1 MMKSLTRVAIAL
13 FLVLSLFS
21 APAHAALEDG
31 TYTIDYTVMHGTDPS
46 ASIAND
52 YWEKPAT
59 LQVENGAITV
69 EMTLNH
75 YAWITEFKTP
85 VNGSFQDVTVLSE
98 DAANDKA
105 RVQFPLTGI
114 SDMTEAKIHVVVPD
128 IDYDHG
134 YTVRFDFDE
143 SSLTQTASAAT
154 EAATETN
161 DDEPLGAAQSS
172 EDNSNTANQQEI
184 KQENNPQTSDA
195 APVALLI
202 GIAIISAIVLLI
214 NRRKQALN

>member
-1 MMKSLTRVAIAL
+1 MMKSLIRVAIAL
-13 FLVLSLFS
+13 FLVLSFFS

-85 VNGSFQDVTVLSE
+85 RNGSFQDVTVLSE

-114 SDMTEAKIHVVVPD
+114 SEMTEAKIHVVVPD

-154 EAATETN
+154 ETN

-172 EDNSNTANQQEI
+172 EDNSNTANQQET